1 MRTVHIWKGP
11 TKLQLLECDFDKL
24 GCGPTKIGSFGEY
37 LVILDSRHNILFATI
52 TNLSLGFKES
62 NLGLQAI
69 DFVCTENVLYVLNKR
84 GKVFKIGSN
93 NLSVYEEIILFEE
106 GKSCTHGHTTNS
118 QHITVKSI
126 SVGTMGVLFLSDP
139 GYLWV
144 SGEHPQLDVH
154 KEDEPTKV
162 VFFEG
167 RQIAAISSGKD
178 FNATI
183 SQKRENGVRTIPSE
197 DDSENIEGNVFMTP
211 CPQCL
216 NDNVVSPLSPQSSFD
231 TCPLGLH
238 VSANS
243 PSPSTPTSR
252 NNTIASE
259 DRNHGNDDTS
269 STEEDSC
276 SLIKDDKSG
285 SETEEQDD
293 NISVIVEKGDGMGLL
308 HINTETAR
316 QFLTRQLSWVSS
328 GGEELLA
335 EVSGPTKIIKQNV
348 STVASFVYEGVKT
361 VGDKVVTLS
370 RHMSGGSDNNSDSFD
385 DFVTDEFNLSQL
397 SNASSIK

>member
-1 MRTVHIWKGP
+1 MITVHIWKGS

-24 GCGPTKIGSFGEY
+24 VCEPKKIGSFGEY
-37 LVILDSRHNILFATI
+37 LVILNSRNNILFATVSN
-52 TNLSLGFKES
+52 TSLDFIES

-69 DFVCTENVLYVLNKR
+69 DFVCTENNLYILNKK
-84 GKVFKIGSN
+84 GKVFKICSD
-93 NLSVYEEIILFEE
+93 NLLVYEEVVLFEE
-106 GKSCTHGHTTNS
+106 GKSCAHGHTTNS
-118 QHITVKSI
+118 QHIIVKNI
-126 SVGTMGVLFLSDP
+126 SVGTMGVLYLSDT
-139 GYLWV
+139 GFLWV

-154 KEDEPTKV
+154 KNEPTKV
-162 VFFEG
+162 SFFEG
-167 RQIAAISSGKD
+167 RHIASISSGKD
-178 FNATI
+178 FNVTI

-197 DDSENIEGNVFMTP
+197 DDSENIDGNVFLTP

-216 NDNVVSPLSPQSSFD
+216 NDNVASPLSPQSSFD

-238 VSANS
+238 ISANT

-269 STEEDSC
+269 STEEDTC